1 MSEVGEGYA
10 LNSTDASMS
19 GSALVEDLEHF

>member
-1 MSEVGEGYA
+1 MGEVGEAYA
-10 LNSTDASMS
+10 LKSTDASMS